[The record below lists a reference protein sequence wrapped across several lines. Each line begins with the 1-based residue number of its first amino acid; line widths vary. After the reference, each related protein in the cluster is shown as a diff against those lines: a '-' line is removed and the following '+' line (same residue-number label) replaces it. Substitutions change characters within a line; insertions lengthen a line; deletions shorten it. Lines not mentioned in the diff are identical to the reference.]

1 MADVK
6 PNSSAIIIV
15 FKVQETMSF
24 HVGSSEWTRGPRGS
38 LDINS
43 LKILSSDKFEFVD
56 LIEAR
61 AEESVE

>member
-15 FKVQETMSF
+15 FKVKETIFF
-24 HVGSSEWTRGPRGS
+24 HAGSSEWTTGPRGS

-43 LKILSSDKFEFVD
+43 LKILSSDKFGFAD

-61 AEESVE
+61 AEETVE